1 VSVTLRA
8 GGLEATYLTELGM
21 VCSSLLHEGDELLAL
36 RGGPEAYAERGSS
49 FGIPLLY
56 PWANRLSG
64 WDYEAGGRRVEL
76 DRSSPL
82 IHVDGGTGLPIHGL
96 LTASRLWTV
105 AERSPTG
112 LAASLD
118 FGAHAELL
126 ALFPFPHRVEMQV
139 GIADSRLTV
148 RTVVIA
154 TGDVPVP
161 ISFGFHPYLRCDR
174 QDATI
179 ELPVRRRAVLDD
191 RGLPTGSHETVAPG
205 SLDGPLGERAFDDS
219 FAELSPEPVF
229 SVADGRRT
237 ISIEMMREAGDGR
250 SHGAGDGRSHG
261 AGEGRSGGAGE
272 GGAWAVAQV
281 YSPAGAEFICF
292 EPMTAPVDA
301 LRSGDGLRWVQ
312 PGDAFEA
319 EFAVSIRSR

>member
-1 VSVTLRA
+1 MLRSH
-8 GGLEATYLTELGM
+8 GLEATYLPELGM
-21 VCSSLLHEGDELLAL
+21 VCSSLVHEGEELLAQ

-82 IHVDGGTGLPIHGL
+82 VHVDGATGLPIHGL

-105 AERSPTG
+105 VESSPTG
-112 LAASLD
+112 LAAELE
-118 FGAHAELL
+118 FGAHPELL
-126 ALFPFPHRVEMQV
+126 ALFPFPHRVQMRI

-148 RTVVIA
+148 RTLVIA
-154 TGDVPVP
+154 SGDVAVP
-161 ISFGFHPYLRCDR
+161 ISFGFHPYLVCDR
-174 QDATI
+174 RDATI
-179 ELPVRRRAVLDD
+179 ELPVRRRALLDD

-205 SLDGPLGERAFDDS
+205 SLDGALGERAFDDS
-219 FAELSPEPVF
+219 FDQLAAEPVF
-229 SVADGRRT
+229 SIAGERRT
-237 ISIEMMREAGDGR
+237 ISIEMVRRAGGGR
-250 SHGAGDGRSHG
+250 GA
-261 AGEGRSGGAGE
+261 EE
-272 GGAWAVAQV
+272 GGWAVAQV

-319 EFAVSIRSR
+319 EFAVSIR

>member
-1 VSVTLRA
+1 VHD
-8 GGLEATYLTELGM
+8 GE
-21 VCSSLLHEGDELLAL
+21 ELLAL

-76 DRSSPL
+76 DRSSPFV
-82 IHVDGGTGLPIHGL
+82 HVDGATGLPIHGL

-105 AERSPTG
+105 TERSQTS
-112 LAASLD
+112 LAAALD
-118 FGAHAELL
+118 FGAHAQLL
-126 ALFPFPHRVEMQV
+126 ASFPFPHRLEIRV

-148 RTVVIA
+148 LTVVIA
-154 TGDVPVP
+154 SGDVPVP
-161 ISFGFHPYLRCDR
+161 VSFGFHPYLACDR
-174 QDATI
+174 RDATI

-191 RGLPTGSHETVAPG
+191 RGLPTGSHEAVAPG
-205 SLDGPLGERAFDDS
+205 SLDGPLAERPFDDN
-219 FAELSPEPVF
+219 FDELAGEPVF

-237 ISIEMMREAGDGR
+237 ISIEMVL
-250 SHGAGDGRSHG
+250 
-261 AGEGRSGGAGE
+261 GAGE
-272 GGAWAVAQV
+272 GGWRVAQV

-312 PGDAFEA
+312 PGDVFEA